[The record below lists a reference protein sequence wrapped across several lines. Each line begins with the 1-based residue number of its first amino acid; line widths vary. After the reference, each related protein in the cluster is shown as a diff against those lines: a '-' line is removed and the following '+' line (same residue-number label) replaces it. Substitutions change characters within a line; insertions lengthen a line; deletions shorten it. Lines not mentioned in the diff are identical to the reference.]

1 MSCLWEPCGRHF
13 NYKQVTMKKHGNTRM
28 TEMNTIESATNP
40 CVENMREQNIT
51 LACENMQRW
60 TFSYYALKGSHVKP
74 TAMAHL

>member
-1 MSCLWEPCGRHF
+1 
-13 NYKQVTMKKHGNTRM
+13 M

-40 CVENMREQNIT
+40 CVENMREQIIT